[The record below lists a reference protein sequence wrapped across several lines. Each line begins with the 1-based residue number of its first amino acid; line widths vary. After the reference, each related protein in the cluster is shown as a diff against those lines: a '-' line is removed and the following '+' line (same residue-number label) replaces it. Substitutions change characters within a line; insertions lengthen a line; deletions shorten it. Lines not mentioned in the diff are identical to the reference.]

1 MKNLL
6 PILALLLLV
15 GCTSEL
21 DRCIE
26 ANFDEMPYIGFEEG
40 KGFNWDKEQAMR
52 KEYATKLCN
61 KQGIY

>member
-1 MKNLL
+1 MFSLL
-6 PILALLLLV
+6 SLLLV
-15 GCTSEL
+15 GCTSEPTEL
-21 DRCIE
+21 ERCIE